1 MRQAKPRGYEQLDAQ
16 AVEFAGGVLE
26 QPTGMIIGEQ
36 DRPCLTNEQCG
47 VRRLRDNTL
56 QGLGGMY

>member
-1 MRQAKPRGYEQLDAQ
+1 
-16 AVEFAGGVLE
+16 
-26 QPTGMIIGEQ
+26 MIIGEQ

-47 VRRLRDNTL
+47 VHRLRDNTL